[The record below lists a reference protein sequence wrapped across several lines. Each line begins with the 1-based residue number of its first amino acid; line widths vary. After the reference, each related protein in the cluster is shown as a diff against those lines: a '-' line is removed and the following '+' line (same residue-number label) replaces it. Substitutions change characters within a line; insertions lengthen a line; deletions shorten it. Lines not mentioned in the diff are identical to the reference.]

1 VVEVIPQPDDAGPFA
16 WSANGP
22 RVTRCF
28 TRRGTGASRAPY
40 AGLNLGSRVE
50 DNPAAVARNRATAA
64 AALGLGEERVVY
76 LHQVHGADVAVLDS
90 VPDREPVA
98 DALVTTTPGL
108 GLAVLAADCVP
119 VLLADEITGVIG
131 AAHVGRPGL
140 VAGTVA
146 AVVAAMRA
154 CGATAIDAAVGPAVC
169 GACYEVPQQ
178 MHDEVVALVP
188 EADAV
193 SATGTPAVDIA
204 RGVLAQLRALGV
216 PATQVL
222 GCTRESDDLYSYRRD
237 GRTGRH
243 AGLIVL
249 RFNSS

>member
-1 VVEVIPQPDDAGPFA
+1 MVEVIPQPDDAGPFA

-50 DNPAAVARNRATAA
+50 DNPAAV
-64 AALGLGEERVVY
+64 GLGEERVVY

>member
-1 VVEVIPQPDDAGPFA
+1 MVEVIPQPAASGPFA

-154 CGATAIDAAVGPAVC
+154 RGATAIDAAVGPAVC

-188 EADAV
+188 QAHAV
-193 SATGTPAVDIA
+193 SVTGTPAVDIA
-204 RGVLAQLRALGV
+204 RGVLAQLHALGV

-249 RFNSS
+249 RPDAS